1 MAEVLHLFIS
11 VAHRLPMREVDEVR
25 AVPDKGLENCAHG
38 RTGTPRQVLL
48 MDVETLRELKVEP
61 GAVKENITTRGLRL
75 TEFARGQ
82 RLHVGEALL
91 EVTIP
96 CEPCRQMENIRP
108 GLEQELRG
116 RRGMLCR
123 VLEGG
128 LIRRGDRIE
137 IAKPVPAET
146 QPRRA

>member
-1 MAEVLHLFIS
+1 MAEVLHIFIS
-11 VAHRLPMREVDEVR
+11 VAHRLPMRELAEVR
-25 AVPDKGLENCAHG
+25 AVADKGLENCAHS
-38 RTGTPRQVLL
+38 RIGTPRQVLL
-48 MDVETLRELKVEP
+48 MDAETLGELKVEP

-75 TEFARGQ
+75 SGLARGQ
-82 RLHVGEALL
+82 RLRIGEALF

-123 VLEGG
+123 VLERG
-128 LIRRGDRIE
+128 LIRRGDPIGLV
-137 IAKPVPAET
+137 AAVPTYA
-146 QPRRA
+146 